1 MMSNALSLSFSPL
14 LPWTW
19 LLVLA
24 TLSLGV
30 TALCLL
36 RQVRGSLPRTL
47 FSLLL
52 LVALAN
58 PSLIAEQREGLP
70 NVVLLILDET
80 PSQQVAPRP
89 AQLQEAEAYLEAQFD
104 SLPNLEVKTLRLEI
118 DLNQDNDGTRLA
130 PALRRALAEV
140 PQGQLAGVF
149 LVSDGQVHDL
159 EALQDLISDEAPLQ
173 LLLTGQ
179 RGEGDRRITVTQAP
193 AYSLVDQEQKI
204 TLRVDD
210 LAGDRA
216 ETAQT
221 PDSLTQGGQAL
232 VHLRQGGMPARSF
245 LVPVGK
251 EADVAFTLDR
261 RGRSILEIEV
271 EPGPAE
277 LSLINNRAAVE
288 VQGVRERLR
297 VLLVS
302 GEPHAGERAWR
313 NLLKSDPS
321 IDLVHFTIL
330 RPPEKQD
337 GTPIRELSLIAF
349 PTRELFEIKL
359 KEFDLIIFD
368 RYQRRGVLPQLY
380 LANVAQ
386 YVEDGG
392 ALLEAVGP
400 AFATPL
406 SLYRTPLGAVLPG
419 EPSGRVLQQRFTPR
433 LTAAGQRHPV
443 TTGLPGISTDQETP
457 AWGDWFRQI
466 DLDSRRGEVVMS
478 GIDQKPLLILDRV
491 GNGRVAQLASD
502 HIWLWARGYDGGGPQ
517 RELTRRIAHWLM
529 KEPELEEED
538 LRAKIEGGTLS
549 IERRS
554 LTVAARRIQIVAPD
568 GSKTSLVIEPDDR
581 AAMRAETPVD
591 QPGLYKVSDGDLEV
605 LATAG
610 PLNPLEYRD
619 LRRNSAALAPLV
631 AATGGREAALDET
644 GWPSLRI
651 VSPGRDRYG
660 RDWLG
665 IVDRAAFR
673 VTGIDRTPLLPGLL
687 LLLLSISALAW
698 AWQREGR

>member
-1 MMSNALSLSFSPL
+1 MSDALSLSFSPL
-14 LPWTW
+14 LPWPW
-19 LLVLA
+19 LLILGA
-24 TLSLGV
+24 LSLGV

-36 RQVRGSLPRTL
+36 RQVRGSMPRTL
-47 FSLLL
+47 FALLL
-52 LVALAN
+52 LIALAN

-70 NVVLLILDET
+70 NVVLMILDET

-89 AQLQEAEAYLEAQFD
+89 DQLQEAEAYLQAQFD
-104 SLPNLEVKTLRLEI
+104 TLPNLEVRTLRLES
-118 DLNQDNDGTRLA
+118 DLGQDNDGTRLA
-130 PALRRALAEV
+130 PALRRALGEV

-149 LVSDGQVHDL
+149 LVSDGRIHDVDAVQGL
-159 EALQDLISDEAPLQ
+159 LGEEAPLQ
-173 LLLTGQ
+173 VLLTGQ
-179 RGEGDRRITVTQAP
+179 RGEGDRRITITQAP

-210 LAGDRA
+210 LSGDEAGQ
-216 ETAQT
+216 TAAM
-221 PDSLTQGGQAL
+221 PPGGQAL
-232 VHLRQGGMPARSF
+232 VHLRQAGMPPRSF
-245 LVPVGK
+245 LVPLGK
-251 EADVAFTLDR
+251 ESDVSFTLDR

-271 EPGPAE
+271 DPGPDE

-349 PTRELFEIKL
+349 PTRELFEVKL

-386 YVEDGG
+386 YVEEGG

-419 EPSGRVLQQRFTPR
+419 EPSGRILQQRFTPR
-433 LTAAGQRHPV
+433 LTATGLRHPV
-443 TTGLPGISTDQETP
+443 TTGLPGVASAQEVPT
-457 AWGDWFRQI
+457 WGDWLRQI

-478 GIDQKPLLILDRV
+478 GIEQKPLLILDRV
-491 GNGRVAQLASD
+491 GSGRVAQLASD

-538 LRAKIEGGTLS
+538 LRAKIEGATLS

-554 LTVAARRIQIVAPD
+554 LTVAARRIQVVAPD
-568 GSKTSLVIEPDDR
+568 GTETSLVIEPDEKG
-581 AAMRAETPVD
+581 AMQVELPVS
-591 QPGLYKVSDGDLEV
+591 QPGLYRVNDGALQV

-619 LRRNSAALAPLV
+619 LRRDQRTLAPLI
-631 AATGGREAALDET
+631 AATGGRETTLDQAE
-644 GWPSLRI
+644 WPNVRM
-651 VSPGRDRYG
+651 VSPGRDRSG